1 MAAPAEAMDLAAL
14 WDFSKPEASEQ
25 RFRKALETA
34 SGDDALILRTQI
46 ARTYGLRGDFDRARA
61 ELDAI
66 APKLPSAGPEVRV
79 RHALELGRTY
89 ASATHPA
96 KSQTPQARETAR
108 GHFERARGL
117 AGEAKLDA
125 LAIDAIHM
133 LAFVD
138 TAPADQLKWGR
149 EALAVCVASSQPD
162 ARRWEASL
170 RNNIGYALHQLGR
183 HDEALDEFTRALEI
197 RRQGTNA
204 GATRAAQ
211 WMVAWTLRAQGRT
224 DEAIAMQLQLERECD
239 AAGAPDPYVFEELEI
254 LYRGKGDEARAAH
267 YAGRRKL
274 AGQAAPK

>member
-1 MAAPAEAMDLAAL
+1 MDVAAL
-14 WDFSKPEASEQ
+14 WDFARPEASEL
-25 RFRKALETA
+25 RFRQAIETA
-34 SGDDALILRTQI
+34 SGDEVLILRTQI
-46 ARTYGLRGDFDRARA
+46 ARTWGLRGDFDRARA

-66 APKLPSAGPEVRV
+66 APALASAGPEVRV

-96 KSQTPQARETAR
+96 KSRTPQSRETAR
-108 GHFERARGL
+108 GHFERARRL

-138 TAPADQLKWGR
+138 TAPADQLEWGR
-149 EALAVCVASSQPD
+149 QALAVCVASTQPD
-162 ARRWEASL
+162 ARRWEASI

-183 HDEALDEFTRALEI
+183 YDEALVEFTKALEI

-204 GATRAAQ
+204 AATRAAQ

-224 DEAIAMQLQLERECD
+224 DEAIAMQLELERECD

-254 LYRGKGDEARAAH
+254 LYRAQGDEARAAH
-267 YAGRRKL
+267 YAGRRKP